1 MTSHA
6 KSGATGNIVEQRKG
20 SASKP
25 QDWNNNFPSGQSFA
39 SALRTTNGAKSMNQK
54 LPFAALLQRGS
65 MKSVYLIYVL
75 ALALALQP
83 RPLAAGE
90 AAAKSPWAGF
100 THVRTLGDIEEYT
113 LDANGLDVLVM
124 PDHSAPVVTFNV
136 TYHVGSRNEVTG
148 TTGATH
154 LLEHL
159 MFKGSGRFNDP
170 KGNSVKQYLERV
182 GGAYNAQTSFDRTNY
197 YATVGIESLEGY
209 IAIEA
214 DRMRNLWLRE
224 SDRQSEMT
232 VVRNE
237 FERGKNEPNE
247 VLSEEVAATAYQALP
262 YHHDPIG
269 WRSDI
274 EHVPIQKLKAF
285 YDTFYWP
292 NNATVTVVGDIEPAA
307 ALALIRKYYGAYS
320 RSPAAIPAI
329 YTEEPEQ
336 TGARRVIVKRPGEQ
350 GLILIAHKVS
360 TARAPDQ
367 AALDVLDTIL
377 GSGKNSRLYRRLVDQ
392 GLALEVGASTD
403 LRYDLSLHKIYAS
416 VAPGKTHA
424 AVEAAILEEIATVQT
439 GGVTASEVE
448 RDKQQTLAYLAYRR
462 DGTFSVTSELNAWI
476 GVGDWTLYQR
486 FAEQIAKVTPAD
498 VQRVAQTYLN
508 EDQSTTGWFV
518 PVSAKK

>member
-1 MTSHA
+1 M
-6 KSGATGNIVEQRKG
+6 
-20 SASKP
+20 KP
-25 QDWNNNFPSGQSFA
+25 
-39 SALRTTNGAKSMNQK
+39 
-54 LPFAALLQRGS
+54 
-65 MKSVYLIYVL
+65 VLIACVL
-75 ALALALQP
+75 ALAPGLQP
-83 RPLAAGE
+83 GPLVASE
-90 AAAKSPWAGF
+90 SAAKTPWAGF
-100 THVRTLGDIEEYT
+100 THVRSLGDIEEYT
-113 LDANGLDVLVM
+113 LDANGLDVLVL

-154 LLEHL
+154 MLEHL
-159 MFKGSGRFNDP
+159 MFKGSGRFNDSR
-170 KGNSVKQYLERV
+170 GNSVKQYLDRV
-182 GGAYNAQTSFDRTNY
+182 GGRYDAMTSFDRTSY
-197 YATVGIESLEGY
+197 FATVGVESLEGY

-237 FERGKNEPNE
+237 FERANNEPAYI
-247 VLSEEVAATAYQALP
+247 LSEEVAAAAYQALP
-262 YHHDPIG
+262 YHHATIG

-307 ALALIRKYYGAYS
+307 ALALIRKYYGAYP
-320 RSPAAIPAI
+320 RSPAPIPAI

-360 TARAPDQ
+360 DARAPDH
-367 AALDVLDTIL
+367 AALAVLDRIL
-377 GSGKNSRLYRRLVDQ
+377 GTGKNSRLYRRLVDQ
-392 GLALEVGASTD
+392 GLAVDVDAYTD
-403 LRYDLSLHKIYAS
+403 SRFDLSLHQAYAS
-416 VAPGKTHA
+416 VAPGKPHA
-424 AVEAAILEEIATVQT
+424 AVEAAILEEIAKVQT
-439 GGVTASEVE
+439 EGVTGAEVE
-448 RDKQQTLAYLAYRR
+448 RVQQQTLAQQSFKR
-462 DGTFSVTSELNAWI
+462 DGTFGIASELSFWI

-486 FAEQIAKVTPAD
+486 FPEQIAKVTPAD
-498 VQRVAQTYLN
+498 VQRVAQKYLN
-508 EDQSTTGWFV
+508 EDQGTTGWFV